1 MITEQLALTALFIFV
16 AICAGLFLCVCISL
30 RKSIDIAVR
39 VMSLAATALEAM
51 PLIVLSPLI
60 QCAGKIHTIALKD
73 VFWQKKKR
81 QNTMIDAATYILFEY

>member
-1 MITEQLALTALFIFV
+1 MITEQAALTALFIFV

-60 QCAGKIHTIALKD
+60 QCAGKKDTYNSLKRC
-73 VFWQKKKR
+73 FLAEKKGK
-81 QNTMIDAATYILFEY
+81 IL